1 MFHCDITDRLLWL
14 TSAMKGPTLRVPP
27 PALTLL
33 CLFGLVL
40 SRWILSGL
48 TFKFSGQIFVSII
61 LVVVGI
67 AIGLIAIRRF
77 YQVDTTILPDEMDS
91 SSALV
96 TGGIFKISRNP
107 MYFGMATVIAGVGLG
122 LGTWVMLPILAL
134 FVFWITENQ
143 IKAEEHALV
152 KIFGS
157 EFEDYKSK
165 VRSWI

>member
-1 MFHCDITDRLLWL
+1 MTDSLLWL
-14 TSAMKGPTLRVPP
+14 TSKMKGSTLRVPP

-40 SRWILSGL
+40 FRWILSGL
-48 TFKFSGQIFVSII
+48 TFKFSGQVFVSII

-77 YQVDTTILPDEMDS
+77 YQVDTTVLPDEMDS
-91 SSALV
+91 SSVLV

-107 MYFGMATVIAGVGLG
+107 MYLGMATVITGVGVG
-122 LGTWVMLPILAL
+122 LGTWVMLAILGL

-143 IKAEEHALV
+143 IKPEEHALV

-157 EFEDYKSK
+157 KFEDYKSK
-165 VRSWI
+165 VRRWI

>member
-1 MFHCDITDRLLWL
+1 MTDSLLWL
-14 TSAMKGPTLRVPP
+14 TSKMKGSTLRVPP

-40 SRWILSGL
+40 FRWILSSL
-48 TFKFSGQIFVSII
+48 TFKFSGQVFVSIT

-77 YQVDTTILPDEMDS
+77 YQVDTTVLPDEMDS
-91 SSALV
+91 SSVLV

-107 MYFGMATVIAGVGLG
+107 MYLGMATVITGVGVGLG
-122 LGTWVMLPILAL
+122 TLVMLPILGL

-143 IKAEEHALV
+143 IKPEEHALV

-157 EFEDYKSK
+157 KFEDYKSK
-165 VRSWI
+165 VRRWI

>member
-1 MFHCDITDRLLWL
+1 MADRLLWL
-14 TSAMKGPTLRVPP
+14 TSKMKGPTLRVPP

-77 YQVDTTILPDEMDS
+77 YQVDTTVLPDEMDS

-107 MYFGMATVIAGVGLG
+107 MYLGMATVIVGVGLG
-122 LGTWVMLPILAL
+122 LGTWVMLPILGL

-143 IKAEEHALV
+143 IKPEEHALF

-165 VRSWI
+165 VRRWI

>member
-1 MFHCDITDRLLWL
+1 
-14 TSAMKGPTLRVPP
+14 LRVPP

-77 YQVDTTILPDEMDS
+77 YQVDTTVLPDEMDS

-107 MYFGMATVIAGVGLG
+107 MYLGMATVIAGVGLG
-122 LGTWVMLPILAL
+122 LGTWVMLPILGL
-134 FVFWITENQ
+134 FVFWISENQ

-165 VRSWI
+165 VRRWI

>member
-14 TSAMKGPTLRVPP
+14 TSEMKGPTLRVPP

-67 AIGLIAIRRF
+67 SIGLIAIRRF

-107 MYFGMATVIAGVGLG
+107 MYLGMAKVIAGVGLG

-165 VRSWI
+165 VRRWI

>member
-1 MFHCDITDRLLWL
+1 MTDRLLWL
-14 TSAMKGPTLRVPP
+14 TFKMKGPTLRVPP
-27 PALTLL
+27 PTLTLL

-40 SRWILSGL
+40 FSWTLPGL
-48 TFKFSGQIFVSII
+48 TFRFSGQIHVSII
-61 LVVVGI
+61 LVVVGF

-77 YQVDTTILPDEMDS
+77 YQVDTTVLPDEMDS

-107 MYFGMATVIAGVGLG
+107 MYLGMAAVIAGVGVG
-122 LGTWVMLPILAL
+122 LGTWVMLPILGL

-143 IKAEEHALV
+143 IKPEEHALV
-152 KIFGS
+152 RIFGG

-165 VRSWI
+165 VRRWI

>member
-1 MFHCDITDRLLWL
+1 MTDRLLWL
-14 TSAMKGPTLRVPP
+14 TSKMKGPTLRVPP

-40 SRWILSGL
+40 CRWILSGL

-77 YQVDTTILPDEMDS
+77 YQVDTTVLPDEMDS
-91 SSALV
+91 SSVLV

-107 MYFGMATVIAGVGLG
+107 MYLGMSTIIAGVGVG
-122 LGTWVMLPILAL
+122 LGTWVMLPILGL
-134 FVFWITENQ
+134 FVFWISENQ

-165 VRSWI
+165 VRRWI

>member
-1 MFHCDITDRLLWL
+1 MTDRLLWL
-14 TSAMKGPTLRVPP
+14 TSKMKGPILRLPP

-40 SRWILSGL
+40 FRWIMSGL
-48 TFKFSGQIFVSII
+48 TFKFSGQVFVSII

-67 AIGLIAIRRF
+67 VIGLIAIRRF
-77 YQVDTTILPDEMDS
+77 YQVDTTVLPDEMDS
-91 SSALV
+91 SSVLV

-107 MYFGMATVIAGVGLG
+107 MYLGMATVITGVGVGLG
-122 LGTWVMLPILAL
+122 TLVMLPILGL

-143 IKAEEHALV
+143 IKPEEHALV

-157 EFEDYKSK
+157 KFEDYKSK
-165 VRSWI
+165 VRRWI

>member
-1 MFHCDITDRLLWL
+1 
-14 TSAMKGPTLRVPP
+14 MKGHTLRVPP
-27 PALTLL
+27 PTLTLL

-40 SRWILSGL
+40 FRWTLPILA
-48 TFKFSGQIFVSII
+48 FRFSGQIFVYII

-77 YQVDTTILPDEMDS
+77 YQVDTTVLPDEMDN

-107 MYFGMATVIAGVGLG
+107 MYLGMAAVIVGVGVG
-122 LGTWVMLPILAL
+122 LGTWVMLPILGL
-134 FVFWITENQ
+134 FVFRITENQ
-143 IKAEEHALV
+143 IKPEEHALV
-152 KIFGS
+152 RIFGS

-165 VRSWI
+165 VRRWI

>member
-1 MFHCDITDRLLWL
+1 MADRLLWL
-14 TSAMKGPTLRVPP
+14 TSKMKGPTLRVPP

-40 SRWILSGL
+40 TRWILSGL

-61 LVVVGI
+61 LVVTGI

-77 YQVDTTILPDEMDS
+77 YQVDTTVLPDEMDS

-107 MYFGMATVIAGVGLG
+107 MYFGMATVIAGVGVG
-122 LGTWVMLPILAL
+122 LGTWVMLPILGL
-134 FVFWITENQ
+134 FIFWITKNQ
-143 IKAEEHALV
+143 IKPEEHALV

-157 EFEDYKSK
+157 EFKDYKSK
-165 VRSWI
+165 VRRWV

>member
-1 MFHCDITDRLLWL
+1 MADRLLWL
-14 TSAMKGPTLRVPP
+14 TSKMKGPTLRVPP

-40 SRWILSGL
+40 CRWILSGL

-77 YQVDTTILPDEMDS
+77 YQVDTTVLPDEMDS

-107 MYFGMATVIAGVGLG
+107 MYLGMATVIAGVGVG
-122 LGTWVMLPILAL
+122 LGAWVMLPILGL

-143 IKAEEHALV
+143 IKLEEHALV

-165 VRSWI
+165 VRRWI

>member
-1 MFHCDITDRLLWL
+1 MTDRLLWL
-14 TSAMKGPTLRVPP
+14 TSKMKGPTLRFPP

-40 SRWILSGL
+40 FRWILSGL
-48 TFKFSGQIFVSII
+48 TFKFSGQVFVSII

-67 AIGLIAIRRF
+67 VIGLIAIRRF
-77 YQVDTTILPDEMDS
+77 YQVDTTVLPSEMDS
-91 SSALV
+91 SSVLV

-107 MYFGMATVIAGVGLG
+107 MYLAMATVIAGVGVG
-122 LGTWVMLPILAL
+122 LGTWVMLPILGL

-143 IKAEEHALV
+143 IKLEEHALV

-157 EFEDYKSK
+157 KFEDYKSK
-165 VRSWI
+165 VRRWI

>member
-1 MFHCDITDRLLWL
+1 MADRLLWL
-14 TSAMKGPTLRVPP
+14 TSKMKGPTLRVPP

-33 CLFGLVL
+33 CLFGLVIC
-40 SRWILSGL
+40 RWILSSL

-77 YQVDTTILPDEMDS
+77 YQVDTTVLPDEMDS

-107 MYFGMATVIAGVGLG
+107 MYLGMATVSYTHL
-122 LGTWVMLPILAL
+122 TLPTIYS
-134 FVFWITENQ
+134 V
-143 IKAEEHALV
+143 
-152 KIFGS
+152 
-157 EFEDYKSK
+157 
-165 VRSWI
+165 

>member
-1 MFHCDITDRLLWL
+1 MADRLLWL
-14 TSAMKGPTLRVPP
+14 TSKMKGPTLRVPP

-77 YQVDTTILPDEMDS
+77 YQVDTTVLPDEMDS

-107 MYFGMATVIAGVGLG
+107 MYLGMATVIAGVGVG
-122 LGTWVMLPILAL
+122 LGTWVMLPILGL
-134 FVFWITENQ
+134 FVFWINENQ
-143 IKAEEHALV
+143 IKPEEHALV

-165 VRSWI
+165 VRRWI

>member
-1 MFHCDITDRLLWL
+1 MTDSLLWL
-14 TSAMKGPTLRVPP
+14 TSKMKGSTLRVPP

-40 SRWILSGL
+40 FRWILSGL
-48 TFKFSGQIFVSII
+48 TFKFSGQVFVSII

-77 YQVDTTILPDEMDS
+77 YQVDTTVLPDEMDS
-91 SSALV
+91 SSVLV

-107 MYFGMATVIAGVGLG
+107 MYLGMATVITGVGVGLG
-122 LGTWVMLPILAL
+122 TLVMLPILGL

-143 IKAEEHALV
+143 IKPEEHALV

-157 EFEDYKSK
+157 KFEDYKSK
-165 VRSWI
+165 VRRWI

>member
-1 MFHCDITDRLLWL
+1 MTDSLLWL
-14 TSAMKGPTLRVPP
+14 TSKMKGSTLRVPP

-40 SRWILSGL
+40 FRWILSGL
-48 TFKFSGQIFVSII
+48 TFKFSGQVFVSII

-77 YQVDTTILPDEMDS
+77 YQVDTTVLPDEMDS
-91 SSALV
+91 SSVLV

-107 MYFGMATVIAGVGLG
+107 MHLGMATVITGVGVGLG
-122 LGTWVMLPILAL
+122 TLVMLPILGL

-143 IKAEEHALV
+143 IKQEEHALV

-165 VRSWI
+165 VRRWI

>member
-1 MFHCDITDRLLWL
+1 MTDSLLWL
-14 TSAMKGPTLRVPP
+14 TSKMKGSTLRVPP

-40 SRWILSGL
+40 FRWILSGL
-48 TFKFSGQIFVSII
+48 TFKFSGQVFVSII

-77 YQVDTTILPDEMDS
+77 YQVDTTVLPDEMDS
-91 SSALV
+91 SSVLV

-107 MYFGMATVIAGVGLG
+107 MYLGMATVITGVGVG
-122 LGTWVMLPILAL
+122 LGTWVMLPILGL

-143 IKAEEHALV
+143 IKPEEHALV
-152 KIFGS
+152 KIFGK

-165 VRSWI
+165 VRRWI

>member
-1 MFHCDITDRLLWL
+1 MADRLLWL
-14 TSAMKGPTLRVPP
+14 TSKMKGPTLRVPP

-33 CLFGLVL
+33 CIFGLVL

-48 TFKFSGQIFVSII
+48 TFQFSGQIFVSII

-77 YQVDTTILPDEMDS
+77 YQVDTTVLPDEMDS

-107 MYFGMATVIAGVGLG
+107 MYLCMATVIAGVGLG
-122 LGTWVMLPILAL
+122 LGTWVMLPILGL
-134 FVFWITENQ
+134 FVFWISENQ
-143 IKAEEHALV
+143 IKSEEHALV
-152 KIFGS
+152 IICVS

-165 VRSWI
+165 VRRWI

>member
-1 MFHCDITDRLLWL
+1 MTDRLLWL
-14 TSAMKGPTLRVPP
+14 TSKMKGLTLRVPP

-40 SRWILSGL
+40 CRWILSSL
-48 TFKFSGQIFVSII
+48 TFKFSGQVFLSII
-61 LVVVGI
+61 LVVTGI

-77 YQVDTTILPDEMDS
+77 YQVDTTVLPDEMDS
-91 SSALV
+91 SSTLV

-107 MYFGMATVIAGVGLG
+107 MYLGMATVIAGVGVG
-122 LGTWVMLPILAL
+122 LGVWVMLPILGL

-143 IKAEEHALV
+143 IKLEEHALV

-165 VRSWI
+165 VRRWI

>member
-1 MFHCDITDRLLWL
+1 MTDSLLWL
-14 TSAMKGPTLRVPP
+14 TSKMKGSTLRVPP

-40 SRWILSGL
+40 FRWILSGL
-48 TFKFSGQIFVSII
+48 TFKFSGQVFVSII

-77 YQVDTTILPDEMDS
+77 YQVDTTVLPDEMDS
-91 SSALV
+91 SSVLV

-107 MYFGMATVIAGVGLG
+107 MYLGMATVITGVGVG
-122 LGTWVMLPILAL
+122 LGTWVMLAILGL

-143 IKAEEHALV
+143 IKPEEHALV
-152 KIFGS
+152 KIFGR

-165 VRSWI
+165 VRRWI

>member
-1 MFHCDITDRLLWL
+1 
-14 TSAMKGPTLRVPP
+14 MKGPTLRVPP
-27 PALTLL
+27 PTLTLL

-40 SRWILSGL
+40 CRWILSGL
-48 TFKFSGQIFVSII
+48 IFKFSGQIFVSII

-77 YQVDTTILPDEMDS
+77 YQVDTTVLPDEMDCS
-91 SSALV
+91 RALV

-107 MYFGMATVIAGVGLG
+107 MYLGMSTIIAGVGVG
-122 LGTWVMLPILAL
+122 LGTWVMLPILGL

-143 IKAEEHALV
+143 IKAEEHDLV

-157 EFEDYKSK
+157 KFEDYKSK
-165 VRSWI
+165 VRRWI

>member
-1 MFHCDITDRLLWL
+1 MADRLLWL
-14 TSAMKGPTLRVPP
+14 TSKMKGPTLRVPP

-77 YQVDTTILPDEMDS
+77 YQVDTTVLPDEMDS

-107 MYFGMATVIAGVGLG
+107 MYLGMATVIAGVGLG
-122 LGTWVMLPILAL
+122 PGTWVMLPILGL
-134 FVFWITENQ
+134 FVFWISENQ

-165 VRSWI
+165 VRRWI